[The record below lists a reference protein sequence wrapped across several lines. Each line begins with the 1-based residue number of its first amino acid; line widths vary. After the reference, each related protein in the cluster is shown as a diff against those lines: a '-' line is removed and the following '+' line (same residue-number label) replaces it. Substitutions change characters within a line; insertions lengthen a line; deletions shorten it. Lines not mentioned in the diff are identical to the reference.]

1 MCDYIFEYLKPIPFG
16 LALSIP
22 RSYIMLIS
30 NLLDK
35 FAKFNGIGGIRLVYL
50 VCTIVVSIIFI
61 FNIVKDRN
69 FIWLCMFIPLL
80 IHFLI
85 TQTQLFNF
93 IIDPFKIWVILI
105 IYIAT
110 YFTVFLYDFS
120 KMKPEKSKEC

>member
-1 MCDYIFEYLKPIPFG
+1 
-16 LALSIP
+16 
-22 RSYIMLIS
+22 MLIS

-35 FAKFNGIGGIRLVYL
+35 CAKFNDIGGICLIYL

-61 FNIVKDRN
+61 FNIFKDRN

-110 YFTVFLYDFS
+110 YFTVFLYDFN
-120 KMKPEKSKEC
+120 KTKPEEKSYD